1 MPDRLKILHVEDLRS
16 DAEMVH
22 RVLEKSSLQ
31 FDKKVVDNRSDFE
44 SSLDRFNPD
53 IILSDH
59 SLPSFDSHEA
69 LTIVN
74 TRQLHIPFILV
85 TATVSEEYAVNIM
98 KEGACDYVLKDRL
111 QRLPNAISGAIE
123 KFRMEKAAEDEKAKQ
138 VLREQKL
145 LTETSIR
152 VQEREREE
160 IGTELHDNIN
170 QILSS
175 ARMYLETLQDEGDQ
189 SLLLQ
194 KGLAH
199 LKDAMDEIRKLSH
212 RLVAPELTKISIVQ
226 AIANLAQNSRETGS
240 LHLQYEAANFIE
252 DRVSNDVRLALYRI
266 VQEQFNNIL
275 KHAKAKNVL
284 IMLDMTAHHI
294 FLTIRDDGRGFDS
307 SGTHH
312 GIGLRNISNRV
323 KLYNGEMDVQ
333 SEPGKGCQLKITLPH
348 KL

>member
-1 MPDRLKILHVEDLRS
+1 MPDRLRILHVEDLRS

-22 RVLEKSSLQ
+22 RVLEKSPLQ
-31 FDKKVVDNRSDFE
+31 FEKKVVDNRLDFE
-44 SSLDRFNPD
+44 NSLERFNPD

-74 TRQLHIPFILV
+74 TRRLHIPFILV

-111 QRLPNAISGAIE
+111 QRLPNAIAGAIE
-123 KFRMEKAAEDEKAKQ
+123 KFRMERAAQEEKERQ

-160 IGTELHDNIN
+160 IGVELHDNIN
-170 QILSS
+170 QVLSS
-175 ARMYLETLQDEGDQ
+175 AKMYFETAYDESGRNVLLE
-189 SLLLQ
+189 
-194 KGLAH
+194 KGLTH
-199 LKDAMDEIRKLSH
+199 LRNAMEEIRKLSH
-212 RLVAPELTKISIVQ
+212 RLVAPELTKISLVQ

-240 LHLQYEAANFIE
+240 LHLQYETANFTE
-252 DRVSNDVRLALYRI
+252 ERVSNEIRLALYRI

-284 IMLDMTAHHI
+284 IMLDMTSSTI

-307 SGTHH
+307 SVTRY
-312 GIGLRNISNRV
+312 GIGLRNITNRV
-323 KLYNGEMDVQ
+323 KL
-333 SEPGKGCQLKITLPH
+333 
-348 KL
+348 

>member
-1 MPDRLKILHVEDLRS
+1 MTDHLKILHVEDLHS

-22 RVLEKSSLQ
+22 RVLEKSSLR
-31 FDKKVVDNRSDFE
+31 FEKKVVDNRQDFE
-44 SSLDRFNPD
+44 ASLERFNPD

-123 KFRMEKAAEDEKAKQ
+123 KFRMEREAQEERQRQ
-138 VLREQKL
+138 VIREQKL

-170 QILSS
+170 QVLSS
-175 ARMYLETLQDEGDQ
+175 AKMYFETAYDEMG
-189 SLLLQ
+189 SNLLIE
-194 KGLAH
+194 KGLSH
-199 LKDAMDEIRKLSH
+199 LKLAMEEIRKLSH
-212 RLVAPELTKISIVQ
+212 RLVAPELNKVSLTQ

-240 LHLQYEAANFIE
+240 IHLQYETANFIE
-252 DRVSNDVRLALYRI
+252 ERASNDLRLALYRI

-284 IMLDMTAHHI
+284 IMLDMTGSTI
-294 FLTIRDDGRGFDS
+294 FLTIRDDGQGFDS
-307 SGTHH
+307 SVIRH

-323 KLYNGEMDVQ
+323 RLHNGEMQVQ
-333 SEPGKGCQLKITLPH
+333 SAPGRGCQLKVSIPY
-348 KL
+348 

>member
-1 MPDRLKILHVEDLRS
+1 MYDRLKILHVEDLRS

-22 RVLEKSSLQ
+22 RVLEKSTLK
-31 FDKKVVDNRSDFE
+31 FEKKVVDNRDDFVT
-44 SSLDRFNPD
+44 SLERFNPD

-74 TRQLHIPFILV
+74 DRQMHIPFILV

-123 KFRMEKAAEDEKAKQ
+123 KFRMERDAQEEHERQ
-138 VLREQKL
+138 VLREQQL

-175 ARMYLETLQDEGDQ
+175 AKMYFETASDEQ
-189 SLLLQ
+189 VENILLV
-194 KGLAH
+194 KGLKH
-199 LKDAMDEIRKLSH
+199 LKDAMDEIRRLSH
-212 RLVAPELTKISIVQ
+212 RLVAPELEKISLVQ
-226 AIANLAQNSRETGS
+226 AIANLAQNSRDTGS
-240 LHLQYEAANFIE
+240 LHLQYETGRFKE
-252 DRVSNDVRLALYRI
+252 ERVSNDLRLTLYRI

-275 KHAKAKNVL
+275 KHSGAKNVL
-284 IMLDMTAHHI
+284 IILDMTSEAVS
-294 FLTIRDDGRGFDS
+294 LTIRDNGKGFDS
-307 SGTHH
+307 QLVSH
-312 GIGLRNISNRV
+312 GIGLRNITNRV
-323 KLYNGEMDVQ
+323 KLYNGALEVQ
-333 SEPGKGCQLKITLPH
+333 SSPGAGCQLEVVLP
-348 KL
+348 L

>member
-1 MPDRLKILHVEDLRS
+1 MPARLKILHVEDLRS

-22 RVLEKSSLQ
+22 RVLEKSSLE
-31 FDKKVVDNRSDFE
+31 FEKRVVDNRKDFE

-74 TRQLHIPFILV
+74 SRQLHIPFILV

-123 KFRMEKAAEDEKAKQ
+123 KFRIEKAAHEEREMQ

-145 LTETSIR
+145 QTETSIR

-170 QILSS
+170 QVLSS
-175 ARMYLETLQDEGDQ
+175 AKMYFETAFDESGKGVLLE
-189 SLLLQ
+189 
-194 KGLAH
+194 KGLKH
-199 LKDAMDEIRKLSH
+199 LKDAMNEIRRLSH
-212 RLVAPELTKISIVQ
+212 RLVAPELTKISLIQ
-226 AIANLAQNSRETGS
+226 AVENLAQNSHETGS
-240 LHLQYEAANFIE
+240 LHLQYQAENFIE
-252 DRVSNDVRLALYRI
+252 ERVSNDIRLALYRI
-266 VQEQFNNIL
+266 IQEQFANIL
-275 KHAKAKNVL
+275 KHAQAKNVL
-284 IMLDMTAHHI
+284 IMLDMTSSQI
-294 FLTIRDDGRGFDS
+294 LLTIRDDGKGFDAS
-307 SGTHH
+307 QTRH
-312 GIGLRNISNRV
+312 GIGLRNITNRV
-323 KLYNGEMDVQ
+323 KLYNGDVEVL
-333 SEPGKGCQLKITLPH
+333 SEPGRGCQLKVSVPY
-348 KL
+348 

>member
-1 MPDRLKILHVEDLRS
+1 MSDRLKILHVEDLRS

-22 RVLEKSSLQ
+22 RVLQKSSLEFEKQ
-31 FDKKVVDNRSDFE
+31 VVDNRQDFE
-44 SSLDRFNPD
+44 ASLDRFNPD

-74 TRQLHIPFILV
+74 SRHLHIPFILV

-123 KFRMEKAAEDEKAKQ
+123 KFRMERAALEERERQ
-138 VLREQKL
+138 VVREQKL

-170 QILSS
+170 QVLSS
-175 ARMYLETLQDEGDQ
+175 AKMYLETAIDEGGGNI
-189 SLLLQ
+189 LLE
-194 KGLAH
+194 KGLGH
-199 LKDAMDEIRKLSH
+199 LKGAMEEIRRLSH
-212 RLVAPELTKISIVQ
+212 RLVAPELTKISLVQ
-226 AIANLAQNSRETGS
+226 AIANLAENSRETGS
-240 LHLQYEAANFIE
+240 LHLQYDAGNFTE
-252 DRVSNDVRLALYRI
+252 ERVSNEIRLALYRI

-275 KHAKAKNVL
+275 KHANAENVF
-284 IMLDMTAHHI
+284 IILDMTSNNI

-307 SGTHH
+307 SVTRH
-312 GIGLRNISNRV
+312 GIGLRNIANRV
-323 KLYNGEMDVQ
+323 KLYNGAMEVQ
-333 SEPGKGCQLKITLPH
+333 SEPGKGCQLKVTVAY
-348 KL
+348 